1 MFTLDGIFDI
11 AYLAVS
17 CALSAAFLAWAV
29 VSACLV
35 RRPRKGAGTAVL
47 VVMAVL
53 WSAVLLLALAAVLTH
68 FGVFSAGDDGA
79 LTLSGVRVPYL
90 GDVAER
96 TDYPV
101 SWALAGTTLACGIVG
116 FVLSGVRGGKRG
128 SPAATDNT
136 PAASAGET
144 VEMPAG
150 AAAVSAERVPD
161 VSGEPAGADERV
173 PTGGSAV
180 AADSAGEAGDE
191 PAAAGERP
199 GASDAG
205 TRPAAAGERPGASD
219 AGTRPAAFTAFAAA
233 DGGTSAGPAE
243 RAPDGTALRPEASG
257 GADTTSGISVPDTG
271 ETIAV
276 SARPVPPVTRKYVLL
291 NRGNVAHMFNEY
303 LSSLDEES
311 KARLEQSLNTII
323 VKD

>member
-1 MFTLDGIFDI
+1 M
-11 AYLAVS
+11 
-17 CALSAAFLAWAV
+17 
-29 VSACLV
+29 
-35 RRPRKGAGTAVL
+35 
-47 VVMAVL
+47 
-53 WSAVLLLALAAVLTH
+53 
-68 FGVFSAGDDGA
+68 
-79 LTLSGVRVPYL
+79 
-90 GDVAER
+90 
-96 TDYPV
+96 
-101 SWALAGTTLACGIVG
+101 
-116 FVLSGVRGGKRG
+116 SGVRGGKRV
-128 SPAATDNT
+128 SPAAAGDT

-144 VEMPAG
+144 VDMPAG

-180 AADSAGEAGDE
+180 AADTAGEAGDE
-191 PAAAGERP
+191 
-199 GASDAG
+199 
-205 TRPAAAGERPGASD
+205 PAAAGERPGASD

-243 RAPDGTALRPEASG
+243 REPDGTALRPEASG
-257 GADTTSGISVPDTG
+257 GADTTNGISVPDTG

>member
-17 CALSAAFLAWAV
+17 CALSAAFLVWAV

-128 SPAATDNT
+128 SPAATGDT

-173 PTGGSAV
+173 PTGGPTV

-191 PAAAGERP
+191 
-199 GASDAG
+199 
-205 TRPAAAGERPGASD
+205 PAAAGERPGASD

-243 RAPDGTALRPEASG
+243 REPD
-257 GADTTSGISVPDTG
+257 GADTTNGISVPDTG

>member
-17 CALSAAFLAWAV
+17 CALSAAFLVWAV
-29 VSACLV
+29 VSACLA

-90 GDVAER
+90 GDVADR

-150 AAAVSAERVPD
+150 EDAVSAERVPD

-205 TRPAAAGERPGASD
+205 TRPAA
-219 AGTRPAAFTAFAAA
+219 FTAFAAA

-243 RAPDGTALRPEASG
+243 REPDGTALRPEASG
-257 GADTTSGISVPDTG
+257 GADTTNGISVPDTG

>member
-17 CALSAAFLAWAV
+17 WALSAAFLAWAV
-29 VSACLV
+29 VSACLA

-47 VVMAVL
+47 VVMAAL
-53 WSAVLLLALAAVLTH
+53 WSAVLLLTLAAVLTH

-116 FVLSGVRGGKRG
+116 FVLSGVRGGKRV
-128 SPAATDNT
+128 SPAAAGRS
-136 PAASAGET
+136 PAASDGET

-150 AAAVSAERVPD
+150 ADAVSAERVPD
-161 VSGEPAGADERV
+161 ASGEPAGADERA

-199 GASDAG
+199 A
-205 TRPAAAGERPGASD
+205 ASD

-233 DGGTSAGPAE
+233 DGGTSAGAAE
-243 RAPDGTALRPEASG
+243 KEPD
-257 GADTTSGISVPDTG
+257 GADTTNGISVPDTG

>member
-116 FVLSGVRGGKRG
+116 FVLSGVRGCKRG

-144 VEMPAG
+144 VDMPAG

-191 PAAAGERP
+191 L
-199 GASDAG
+199 
-205 TRPAAAGERPGASD
+205 AAAGERPGASD

-243 RAPDGTALRPEASG
+243 REPDGTALRPEASG
-257 GADTTSGISVPDTG
+257 GADTTNGISVPDTG

>member
-29 VSACLV
+29 VSVCLV

-47 VVMAVL
+47 VVMAAL
-53 WSAVLLLALAAVLTH
+53 WSAVLLLTLAAVLTH
-68 FGVFSAGDDGA
+68 FGVFSAVADGA

-128 SPAATDNT
+128 SPAA
-136 PAASAGET
+136 AGRSPE
-144 VEMPAG
+144 AQ
-150 AAAVSAERVPD
+150 A
-161 VSGEPAGADERV
+161 GEPAGLPAEETLDTAERAADGSGAADGADGNAATAV
-173 PTGGSAV
+173 SAV
-180 AADSAGEAGDE
+180 AATAGETDE
-191 PAAAGERP
+191 PAAAGARP
-199 GASDAG
+199 VAYD
-205 TRPAAAGERPGASD
+205 TPAAAEIVRDEAAEAAKSIAAGAGGEIP
-219 AGTRPAAFTAFAAA
+219 AGTADAAGETAAAVPEKPAA
-233 DGGTSAGPAE
+233 DGGTE
-243 RAPDGTALRPEASG
+243 AP
-257 GADTTSGISVPDTG
+257 
-271 ETIAV
+271 IAV

>member
-17 CALSAAFLAWAV
+17 CALSAAFLVWAV
-29 VSACLV
+29 VSACLA
-35 RRPRKGAGTAVL
+35 RRPRRGAGTAVL

-90 GDVAER
+90 GDVADR

-116 FVLSGVRGGKRG
+116 FVLSGVRGGKRI
-128 SPAATDNT
+128 SPAAADNT

-150 AAAVSAERVPD
+150 ADAVSAERVPD
-161 VSGEPAGADERV
+161 ASGEPDGADERV
-173 PTGGSAV
+173 PTDRPTV

-205 TRPAAAGERPGASD
+205 TR
-219 AGTRPAAFTAFAAA
+219 TAAFTAFAAA

-243 RAPDGTALRPEASG
+243 REPDGTPD
-257 GADTTSGISVPDTG
+257 GADTTNGISVPDTG

-276 SARPVPPVTRKYVLL
+276 SARPMPPVTRKYVLL

>member
-29 VSACLV
+29 VSACLA

-90 GDVAER
+90 GDVADR

-116 FVLSGVRGGKRG
+116 FVLSGVRGGKRV
-128 SPAATDNT
+128 SPAAAGDT
-136 PAASAGET
+136 PAASAGEN
-144 VEMPAG
+144 VDMPAG
-150 AAAVSAERVPD
+150 ADAVSAERVPD

-205 TRPAAAGERPGASD
+205 TRPAA
-219 AGTRPAAFTAFAAA
+219 FTAFAAA
-233 DGGTSAGPAE
+233 DGGTSAGTAE
-243 RAPDGTALRPEASG
+243 RAPG
-257 GADTTSGISVPDTG
+257 GADTTNGISVPDTG

>member
-116 FVLSGVRGGKRG
+116 FVLSGVRGGKRV
-128 SPAATDNT
+128 SPAATGDT

-161 VSGEPAGADERV
+161 VSGEPDGADERV

-180 AADSAGEAGDE
+180 AADTAGEAGDE
-191 PAAAGERP
+191 
-199 GASDAG
+199 
-205 TRPAAAGERPGASD
+205 PAAAGERPGASD

-243 RAPDGTALRPEASG
+243 REPDGTSG
-257 GADTTSGISVPDTG
+257 GADTTNGISVPDTG

>member
-53 WSAVLLLALAAVLTH
+53 WSAVLLLTLAAVLTH
-68 FGVFSAGDDGA
+68 FGVFSAGADGT
-79 LTLSGVRVPYL
+79 LTLFGVQVPYL
-90 GDVAER
+90 GDVAAR
-96 TDYPV
+96 TDCPV
-101 SWALAGTTLACGIVG
+101 SWALAGAVLAFGIAG
-116 FVLSGVRGGKRG
+116 FVLNGVRGGKRVPSAAAG
-128 SPAATDNT
+128 RLPEAQAGEPAGL
-136 PAASAGET
+136 PAEETADTAERAADVCGAADGADGDTAEAVSAGET
-144 VEMPAG
+144 
-150 AAAVSAERVPD
+150 
-161 VSGEPAGADERV
+161 
-173 PTGGSAV
+173 
-180 AADSAGEAGDE
+180 DE
-191 PAAAGERP
+191 PAAAG
-199 GASDAG
+199 A
-205 TRPAAAGERPGASD
+205 RPAAYDTPAAAEIVRDEAAESAKSIAAGAGGEIPAGTADAAGE
-219 AGTRPAAFTAFAAA
+219 TAAAVPEKPAA
-233 DGGTSAGPAE
+233 DGGTE
-243 RAPDGTALRPEASG
+243 AP
-257 GADTTSGISVPDTG
+257 
-271 ETIAV
+271 IAV

>member
-29 VSACLV
+29 VSVCLV

-128 SPAATDNT
+128 SPAA
-136 PAASAGET
+136 
-144 VEMPAG
+144 
-150 AAAVSAERVPD
+150 
-161 VSGEPAGADERV
+161 DERV
-173 PTGGSAV
+173 PTGGPTV

-191 PAAAGERP
+191 
-199 GASDAG
+199 
-205 TRPAAAGERPGASD
+205 PAAAGERPGASD

-243 RAPDGTALRPEASG
+243 REPDGTALRPEAPG
-257 GADTTSGISVPDTG
+257 GADTTNGISVPDTG

-276 SARPVPPVTRKYVLL
+276 SARPMPPVTRKYVLL
-291 NRGNVAHMFNEY
+291 NRGNVANMFNEY

>member
-116 FVLSGVRGGKRG
+116 FVLSGVRGGKRV

-136 PAASAGET
+136 PAASAGWT
-144 VEMPAG
+144 T
-150 AAAVSAERVPD
+150 AASP
-161 VSGEPAGADERV
+161 
-173 PTGGSAV
+173 
-180 AADSAGEAGDE
+180 
-191 PAAAGERP
+191 PAASP
-199 GASDAG
+199 T
-205 TRPAAAGERPGASD
+205 TRWRWSWR
-219 AGTRPAAFTAFAAA
+219 TR
-233 DGGTSAGPAE
+233 
-243 RAPDGTALRPEASG
+243 RA
-257 GADTTSGISVPDTG
+257 
-271 ETIAV
+271 
-276 SARPVPPVTRKYVLL
+276 
-291 NRGNVAHMFNEY
+291 
-303 LSSLDEES
+303 
-311 KARLEQSLNTII
+311 
-323 VKD
+323 